1 MNIFQPTISGSL
13 FISGAVLSGGSGHV
27 LTYDT
32 SSGLVSFTS
41 SNAIGGSGS
50 GTPTSPATPV
60 NSIQFNTASAFGGSA
75 AFTFISS
82 SSEVYLTGSLITSGS
97 TQTIGTASFTGSVLI
112 TGSANVNGTL
122 FFGTSSAQALFTTAK
137 ITTVSGINTIYSLQ
151 TASYDGAFF
160 DYTLISGSNARAGQI
175 MSIWSG
181 SNIRY
186 TETTTTDIGS
196 TSEFIFSVAITA
208 GSASLQV
215 TGSTGAIVKTII
227 KGI

>member
-1 MNIFQPTISGSL
+1 M
-13 FISGAVLSGGSGHV
+13 

-137 ITTVSGINTIYSLQ
+137 ITTVAGVNTIYSLQ